1 MKYSKYYQYNDPQID
16 REVAEN
22 IPVEEADERRGEY
35 EDTFIPKWKQD
46 EQYALEDYLADL
58 E

>member
-1 MKYSKYYQYNDPQID
+1 
-16 REVAEN
+16 VAEN